1 MVTEILAEVEER
13 MAECNVQGLADSVV
27 ELLQHLSE
35 EEASKELSML
45 LYKRYTTFKEES
57 TARLMEVIIRTRPQL
72 ALLKFP
78 ENFFFRVAVLR
89 GSMEL
94 YQCYI
99 EEAILPYLEDKN
111 EDEIFNCYSDL
122 YGVADQL
129 NEVFF
134 PKFVK
139 CIKGMDFNGAFAVHE
154 DNENVVLVNRE
165 DYEIMDEVVEKFNT
179 IIGRRDIVKDLN
191 DRMV

>member
-13 MAECNVQGLADSVV
+13 MAECDVQGLADSVV